1 MNRNFYITLKT
12 NYLHM
17 KISYFK
23 TALFA
28 LMTVAFVACQKE
40 NTLNNLNVA
49 AVKTLY
55 EPVNNKSV
63 VLQSSATAS
72 VYFEW
77 EPALAEDGT
86 YTLYQVAFDKEGGD
100 FSNPVYKV
108 TADNNGSNNHAT
120 ITHKQLNKI
129 AALVGIPSATTGKL
143 IWTVISSKGVNPK
156 VGATVYNLEVTRL
169 AGFAEMPTS
178 VYLTGEAT
186 EAGTDVANALEMKS
200 VSDGVYEIYSQLTAG
215 KNYYFADAN
224 VGSPRKFYT
233 NESGVLLE
241 GGETSVSVTG
251 VYRIVLDFSIGA
263 STMTR
268 ITKCEFFFC
277 PLNEF
282 QFELP
287 YEGNGV
293 WTAKSKPITFKQ
305 ESWGRDE
312 RYKFRMTTADNTGA
326 ESYEWWG
333 APASVDSRPTGL
345 DSYYYLV
352 VADNSQW
359 NNKFKFAGEMDNSLV
374 DMSVI
379 MSATGPYTH
388 SVKKVGNQ

>member
-1 MNRNFYITLKT
+1 MKT
-12 NYLHM
+12 
-17 KISYFK
+17 SYFK
-23 TALFA
+23 TILFA
-28 LMTVAFVACQKE
+28 CVAIAFVACKKD
-40 NTLNNLNVA
+40 NTLNNLNVT
-49 AVKTLY
+49 AVQTLY

-63 VLQSSATAS
+63 VLQASATAS

-86 YTLYQVAFDKEGGD
+86 LTLYQVAFDKEGGN

-120 ITHKQLNKI
+120 VTHKQLNKI
-129 AALVGIPSATTGKL
+129 AALAGIPSATTGKL

-156 VGATVYNLEVTRL
+156 VGVVSNTLELTRL
-169 AGFAEMPTS
+169 AGFAEMPAS
-178 VYLTGEAT
+178 VYLTGEGT
-186 EAGTDVANALEMKS
+186 EAGTDITKAIEMKS
-200 VSDGVYEIYSQLTAG
+200 VSDGVYEVYTKLTAG
-215 KNYYFADAN
+215 KKYQFTDAN
-224 VGSPRKFYT
+224 VGNPRTFYT
-233 NESGVLLE
+233 DDKGVLLE
-241 GGETSVSVTG
+241 NGETSVAITG
-251 VYRIVLDFSIGA
+251 VYRITLDFSIGA

-268 ITKCEFFFC
+268 ITKFEFFFS
-277 PLNEF
+277 PLNQF

-287 YEGNGV
+287 YVANGV

-312 RYKFRMTTADNTGA
+312 RYKFRMTTADSTGA

-333 APASVDSRPTGL
+333 APASFDSRPTGL

-359 NNKFKFAGEMDNSLV
+359 NNKFKFAGEMDGALV

-379 MSATGPYTH
+379 MSPSGPYTH
-388 SVKKVGNQ
+388 SVTKVGNQ